1 MEEKIYKKYIKKLED
16 VDTDKFLSLS
26 EEEKYKKYGN
36 IDPLPEIQPAL
47 LNSAD
52 ILKYVILTGMIEDF
66 DCKDLSGATYN
77 CRITGEY
84 VAYNKDKQQ
93 CSGKAQEKFEI
104 EIAPNSITYVAIKNI
119 FRIPN
124 YIALRFNLR
133 VSHVYKGLLLGTGP
147 IIDPGF
153 VGQIYIPL
161 HNLTS
166 NTYYIKAG
174 AELISVE
181 FTKLSSNSY
190 WVNDNSKN
198 QDIVNGVKEFKYVP
212 NQIKSNRTLVEYID
226 RALNDKEFFLQKDSP
241 KCVVS
246 AVPDQI
252 YKIDKKFDDANDA
265 FKDEKTKIDDAVKQI
280 DKIDTYVKTLGIAIY
295 IGITISIIALCF
307 GVYWGV
313 SSLLKESRTL
323 SEANSSF
330 VIQKE
335 VNNDIFQNYDEL
347 TKRYDQLN
355 QDYSELLKRIE
366 NLEKP
371 KPKEK

>member
-1 MEEKIYKKYIKKLED
+1 MEEKIYKEYMKKLKD
-16 VDTDKFLSLS
+16 IDTEKFLSLS
-26 EEEKYKKYGN
+26 DEKKYKKYRN

-66 DCKDLSGATYN
+66 DCKDLSGATYS

-190 WVNDNSKN
+190 WVNDNSEN
-198 QDIVNGVKEFKYVP
+198 QDIVNGVKEFQYVP

-226 RALNDKEFFLQKDSP
+226 RALNDEKFSLKKDSP

-246 AVPDQI
+246 SLPSEI
-252 YKIDKKFDDANDA
+252 EKITKDFKKAEED
-265 FKDEKTKIDDAVKQI
+265 FKKARTESTDKTKEIEA
-280 DKIDTYVKTLGIAIY
+280 YVKRFGWISYGIIGLTIFSMTLGI
-295 IGITISIIALCF
+295 
-307 GVYWGV
+307 YWGV
-313 SSLLKESRTL
+313 SSLLKESLAL
-323 SEANSSF
+323 SEARSSF
-330 VIQKE
+330 VIQKGIADRIFK
-335 VNNDIFQNYDEL
+335 NNGEIIDKYNALKKENSD
-347 TKRYDQLN
+347 
-355 QDYSELLKRIE
+355 LLKRIQ
-366 NLEKP
+366 NLEKL
-371 KPKEK
+371 KIKGK